1 MRRGALLRE
10 IGLAARRQSVARV
23 LSRQGGKHEIW
34 RCGATD
40 VVIPRHA
47 EINDLT
53 ALGIKLPLEDELGK
67 GWWR

>member
-10 IGLAARRQSVARV
+10 IGRAARRQSVTWV
-23 LSRQGGKHEIW
+23 LIRQGGKHEIW

-53 ALGIKLPLEDELGK
+53 ARGITRALEDELGK